1 MNEENTNENGGSGPS
16 SEKLKQGYE
25 QLKGQAQ
32 KARARAQETYE
43 QARARAHVYG
53 EGAQEFVD
61 AAGQYVKENPERST
75 LIAGVTGLGFGL
87 LLGLLIGRKN

>member
-1 MNEENTNENGGSGPS
+1 MSEEQANDSGATGAN

-25 QLKGQAQ
+25 NLKGQAQ
-32 KARARAQETYE
+32 KARARAQDTYE
-43 QARARAHVYG
+43 QARARASVYG

-87 LLGLLIGRKN
+87 LLGLLIGRK

>member
-1 MNEENTNENGGSGPS
+1 MSEENMNEAGATGGNA
-16 SEKLKQGYE
+16 EKLKQGYE
-25 QLKGQAQ
+25 QIKGQAQ
-32 KARARAQETYE
+32 KARARAQETYD
-43 QARARAHVYG
+43 QARARAAVYG

-61 AAGQYVKENPERST
+61 AAGEYVKENPERST